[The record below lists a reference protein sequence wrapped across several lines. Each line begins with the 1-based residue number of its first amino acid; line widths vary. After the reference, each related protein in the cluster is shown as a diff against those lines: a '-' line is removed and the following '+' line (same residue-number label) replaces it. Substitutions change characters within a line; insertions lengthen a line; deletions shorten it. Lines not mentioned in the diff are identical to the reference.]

1 MTDNALHTAMLEKQA
16 ALTIARD
23 NARLQLNGLE
33 NQLYV
38 LDQLLNPAPEE
49 PEPGLEPLP
58 AGTI

>member
-1 MTDNALHTAMLEKQA
+1 MLEKQV

-38 LDQLLNPAPEE
+38 LDQLLNPPEE